1 MSRYVRCLVGAA
13 AWCITEPWL
22 LQIFGDDVSRGQ
34 HAKVL
39 NFCKWASTISRGCF
53 LVSEERKLIHSI
65 QLHLKSFRS
74 KKKAICNPHV
84 RILSPFVSLFRL
96 WGKRF
101 LRENWRNVEIQY
113 MDVHCG
119 RGQFSS
125 NNHPLAR
132 WFHQWKSYLEI
143 HGSTWIET
151 RETRFVV
158 LNLWSLHLVPYWQLM
173 WVAYQVFLIH
183 SVLLCSIIKD
193 IICLSE
199 YGTAVWRMKSRYYT
213 NRLWKP
219 SYSIRAPR
227 WFGWPCPSFPENF
240 ALFPYT
246 LD

>member
-1 MSRYVRCLVGAA
+1 MFESCH
-13 AWCITEPWL
+13 L
-22 LQIFGDDVSRGQ
+22 L
-34 HAKVL
+34 
-39 NFCKWASTISRGCF
+39 F
-53 LVSEERKLIHSI
+53 LCSGFAER
-65 QLHLKSFRS
+65 
-74 KKKAICNPHV
+74 
-84 RILSPFVSLFRL
+84 
-96 WGKRF
+96 WF
-101 LRENWRNVEIQY
+101 LRVNWRNVEIQY

-219 SYSIRAPR
+219 SYSIRATKMIWVAMSIISR
-227 WFGWPCPSFPENF
+227 KLRSRS
-240 ALFPYT
+240 
-246 LD
+246 